1 MRKKR
6 RRTKEKNKKYTR
18 KRKKSKEKN
27 NQTNKTKPIQGKRW
41 VAFWRRVISIYH
53 RTISFLW
60 LQPLFSRRST
70 ERALAENTFAFQVK
84 SVVHM
89 DGNNRGSTADFICSH
104 CIDCLYLFD
113 LPPDPGPGDWSHYSG
128 FCYHVSNIPC
138 NQRQA
143 RSFCH
148 SLHGDLVKVTSAEE
162 NEFVLYLARKFAR
175 NGKPA
180 WIGLYYHAPSRAYYW
195 TDNSVPTYTDWA
207 PKEPNGY
214 SKEPCAVM
222 YTGSSH
228 LPTCATGYWNDI
240 LDIGTIFCAQS
251 NITPSVRSWPSCND
265 K

>member
-1 MRKKR
+1 
-6 RRTKEKNKKYTR
+6 
-18 KRKKSKEKN
+18 
-27 NQTNKTKPIQGKRW
+27 
-41 VAFWRRVISIYH
+41 
-53 RTISFLW
+53 
-60 LQPLFSRRST
+60 
-70 ERALAENTFAFQVK
+70 
-84 SVVHM
+84 M

-162 NEFVLYLARKFAR
+162 NEFVLYLARKFAG

-195 TDNSVPTYTDWA
+195 TDNSVPTYANWA

-214 SKEPCAVM
+214 SKKPCAAM

-228 LPTCATGYWNDI
+228 LPTWATGYWNDI
-240 LDIGTIFCAQS
+240 LCTVKYNTVCKRLA
-251 NITPSVRSWPSCND
+251 
-265 K
+265 

>member
-1 MRKKR
+1 MRKTR

-27 NQTNKTKPIQGKRW
+27 NQTNKTKPIQEKRW
-41 VAFWRRVISIYH
+41 VAFWRRVISIYN

-60 LQPLFSRRST
+60 LQLLFSRRST

-104 CIDCLYLFD
+104 CIDYLYLFD
-113 LPPDPGPGDWSHYSG
+113 SPPDPCPGDWSHYSR

-148 SLHGDLVKVTSAEE
+148 SLHGDLVRVTSAEE
-162 NEFVLYLARKFAR
+162 NEFVLYLARKFAG
-175 NGKPA
+175 NGKSA

-195 TDNSVPTYTDWA
+195 TDNSVPTYTNWA

-214 SKEPCAVM
+214 SKEPCAAM

-228 LPTCATGYWNDI
+228 LPTWATGYWNDI
-240 LDIGTIFCAQS
+240 LCTVKYNTVCKKLA
-251 NITPSVRSWPSCND
+251 
-265 K
+265 